1 MTHYFPKGTS
11 SRGVQSTMDLLVK
24 GKEMVYRMIYI
35 DAWVSHV
42 GIQTRATRN
51 LKIHTAKMRR
61 MTWFDIIDFLDKVES
76 PKKAK
81 RLNLK
86 NAKEV
91 SDLYETIV
99 AETNDV
105 FRDIAASKRM
115 RVDESRVRKQAS
127 EFLAEADAY
136 AKKHSDS

>member
-1 MTHYFPKGTS
+1 V
-11 SRGVQSTMDLLVK
+11 RLQSTMDFLTK

-61 MTWFDIIDFLDKVES
+61 LSWFDIMNFLDKVES

-91 SDLYETIV
+91 SELYEVII
-99 AETNDV
+99 AEMNEV
-105 FRDIAASKRM
+105 FRDIAVHQKE
-115 RVDESRVRKQAS
+115 RVDEAEVRQRAS
-127 EFLAEADAY
+127 AFLAEANAY
-136 AKKHSDS
+136 AKKHSAS